1 MAKTGRT
8 VDARRVNEEYR
19 SWISAQPPRYPSVKD
34 ELADFARYGGAYER
48 YESAAAVS
56 LPATDL
62 RRILKDFD
70 VSTAMPLVLFLELDA
85 GLTEHDKAACLA
97 VVESFLARRVLTGDE
112 TKEYNL
118 MFVEVVGAIH
128 ALRGEA
134 VLPGLRQKLLGGGG
148 ATRRWPNDA
157 EVIEAVISRAA
168 FTDIRKP
175 ALRLILERLEL
186 HFRTKKSENTDIT
199 PGLQVEHVLP
209 QKWATDWPLQGRSI
223 PSDIV
228 AYPFLAKDD
237 LAEFADAIRRRNH
250 VLQTLG
256 NLSLLNEYLN
266 PAASNGSFTL
276 KLVEYKNS
284 VLRLNRYFDGLA
296 EWNEEAIAKR
306 AQTLGE
312 AICKIWPRPAS

>member
-1 MAKTGRT
+1 
-8 VDARRVNEEYR
+8 
-19 SWISAQPPRYPSVKD
+19 
-34 ELADFARYGGAYER
+34 
-48 YESAAAVS
+48 
-56 LPATDL
+56 
-62 RRILKDFD
+62 
-70 VSTAMPLVLFLELDA
+70 
-85 GLTEHDKAACLA
+85 
-97 VVESFLARRVLTGDE
+97 
-112 TKEYNL
+112 
-118 MFVEVVGAIH
+118 
-128 ALRGEA
+128 
-134 VLPGLRQKLLGGGG
+134 
-148 ATRRWPNDA
+148 
-157 EVIEAVISRAA
+157 
-168 FTDIRKP
+168 
-175 ALRLILERLEL
+175 LILERLEL